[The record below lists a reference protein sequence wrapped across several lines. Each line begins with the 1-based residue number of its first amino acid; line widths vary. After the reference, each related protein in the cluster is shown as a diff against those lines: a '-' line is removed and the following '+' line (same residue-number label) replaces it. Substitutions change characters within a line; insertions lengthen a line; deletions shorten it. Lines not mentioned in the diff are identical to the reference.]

1 MSDKNNK
8 ASVKPEL
15 MAKYQ
20 ESGEGI
26 ATLAENGH
34 LTEVMKELNNLRDA
48 WWGKGGNS
56 DYEALIKNIENSN
69 KQHIGDVEKS
79 NQQPWYKKLD
89 SDHKFGFGD
98 KAALPTLIFTDTDKN
113 GLPDRLDGSI
123 LVSGPKEKPQET
135 KPTESP
141 EAAKPTKPVRDRET
155 ILMNP
160 YSDEQVAR
168 YLGYGPQDTAPKK
181 K

>member
-1 MSDKNNK
+1 MSDKNTK
-8 ASVKPEL
+8 ASVSPEL
-15 MAKYQ
+15 TARYQ
-20 ESGEGI
+20 ETGEEL
-26 ATLAENGH
+26 ATLAENGQ
-34 LTEVMKELNNLRDA
+34 LTEVMSELNKARDA
-48 WWGKGGNS
+48 CWGKGGNS
-56 DYEALIKNIENSN
+56 EYEAIIKSMEISN
-69 KQHIGDVEKS
+69 KQHISDAEKS

-98 KAALPTLIFTDTDKN
+98 KVLPTLIFTDTDKN

-135 KPTESP
+135 KPTESQ
-141 EAAKPTKPVRDRET
+141 EAAKPTKLVRDGET